1 MPSPAP
7 PAAGVAAPAVSL
19 PATVP
24 NRAPFIPPQAFD
36 GGAFPT
42 APHRLGRLLRR
53 GASVISILAVAWG
66 LWLLLPTRP
75 TPSEL
80 APAALPS
87 AAAAIPQ
94 PRLADSVEQA
104 LRGYYAR
111 AQLFENR
118 QMTCDD
124 LANGLV
130 AVDEQWLRYSIARR
144 ASPEPFDAPQ
154 DNALAA
160 RVVAVERE
168 FDASSCP
175 RP

>member
-7 PAAGVAAPAVSL
+7 PAAGVVAPAVSL

-36 GGAFPT
+36 AFPT
-42 APHRLGRLLRR
+42 APHRLGRLWRR
-53 GASVISILAVAWG
+53 GASGIGILAVAWG
-66 LWLLLPTRP
+66 LWLWWPTRP
-75 TPSEL
+75 VPPEL

-87 AAAAIPQ
+87 AAAAIP
-94 PRLADSVEQA
+94 PARLADSIEQA

-144 ASPEPFDAPQ
+144 ASSEPFDAPQ

-160 RVVAVERE
+160 RVGGVERE
-168 FDASSCP
+168 FDASGCS